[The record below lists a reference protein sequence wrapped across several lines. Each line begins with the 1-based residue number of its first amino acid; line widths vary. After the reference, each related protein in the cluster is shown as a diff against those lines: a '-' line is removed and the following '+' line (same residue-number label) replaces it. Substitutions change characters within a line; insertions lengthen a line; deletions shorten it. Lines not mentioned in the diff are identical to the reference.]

1 MQASFETLSLD
12 NDWIKKLNAMKIVTP
27 TPIQA
32 EAIPA
37 ILEGHDLI
45 ARSQTGTGKTL
56 AYVLPVLETIDRS
69 SKRLQAVI
77 LTPTRELGMQVLEVI
92 ESLVPDT
99 GIIAQPLI
107 GGASIQR
114 QVDKLKL
121 HPQIVVGTPGRVLEL
136 IKLKKLSMHYV
147 RTIVVDEADEVFRLG
162 ERNEAEAII
171 KSALRER
178 QLVFF
183 TATVSN
189 ELRDWAERLMKAPI
203 TRLSVDPDQMAP
215 SSIEHIYFISEER
228 DKIDTLRRLVRLY
241 HPKSAIVFIN
251 DTDKVGEVAAKLQY
265 VGLSVEA
272 LYGDSG
278 KQERARTIKRFRE
291 GKFQLLLATD
301 VASRGLDFPEVSHV
315 FNLQL
320 PVDPDHYV
328 HRAGRTG
335 RMGRRGTVV
344 SLAEVGE
351 LFIIEKFSKAIG
363 TPIVH
368 KDMYEGVIID
378 PADKRGRRAG
388 RMKEQAVISSV
399 TPQADKEQFKK
410 RTGTLK
416 RIQDSS
422 TNSPAPG
429 SSAKKAKTSRLRDR
443 KNKGAPKWLK
453 NKKQ

>member
-1 MQASFETLSLD
+1 MQAASFETLPLGS
-12 NDWIKKLNAMKIVTP
+12 DWIKKLNAMNIVTP

-37 ILEGHDLI
+37 VLEGQDVI
-45 ARSQTGTGKTL
+45 AQSQTGTGKTL
-56 AYVLPVLETIDRS
+56 AYVLPVLETIDRT
-69 SKRLQAVI
+69 SKHLQAVL

-92 ESLVPDT
+92 EQLTGET
-99 GIIAQPLI
+99 GITAQSLI

-114 QVDKLKL
+114 QIDKLKL

-136 IKLKKLSMHYV
+136 IKLKKVSMHHV

-162 ERNEAEAII
+162 ESNEAEAII

-183 TATVSN
+183 TATVPA
-189 ELRDWAERLMKAPI
+189 ELLNWAERLMKDPVA
-203 TRLSVDPDQMAP
+203 RLRIDPGQAVP
-215 SSIEHIYFISEER
+215 SSLEHIYFISEER
-228 DKIDTLRRLVRLY
+228 NKIDTLRRLVRLY

-251 DTDKVGEVAAKLQY
+251 DTDKVAEVVAKLQY

-301 VASRGLDFPEVSHV
+301 VAARGLDFPEVSHI

-344 SLAEVGE
+344 SLTTVGE

-363 TPIVH
+363 EPLVH

-378 PADKRGRRAG
+378 GGEKKSRRSV
-388 RMKEQAVISSV
+388 RKKEEAVISSLNEKPDD
-399 TPQADKEQFKK
+399 TELMK
-410 RTGTLK
+410 RPIK
-416 RIQDSS
+416 PRRVQESAAVS
-422 TNSPAPG
+422 ASPP
-429 SSAKKAKTSRLRDR
+429 SPKKAKADRMRDR

-453 NKKQ
+453 AKKQ